1 MEKLPIPD
9 TIGVSM
15 DTRESLRKASQ
26 NLTAIEIPGYE
37 LLREIGRGNFGTVWQ
52 AERKKTGQ
60 QVAIKVVDNETDIN
74 WTYFRRELD
83 FLRELEEHPH
93 TLTILDARLDSEPP
107 YIVMPLADGGSL
119 EEAVRRKTPDPQ
131 MVETWLWQM
140 AEALVF
146 IHRKGIIH
154 CDFKPS
160 NVLLSSDQ
168 HIRIADLGQA
178 RRVGHG
184 MALGTIGFMAP
195 EQCVEKANP
204 SVGWDVYGFGAT
216 AYWLLTGRVPRSSD
230 RPPANLDEYV
240 ANLAKHPLIP
250 VRVLNPKVDRE
261 FAAIIEHCLQL
272 DPKSRYPSLDGVLSD
287 LQRRRKN
294 EPLLC
299 KKPWGLLYLV
309 RVALRRRE
317 VQIGL
322 FLLVLACAAA
332 AYGWQARN
340 YNRYLTQ
347 LTAGIHAHESGR
359 FEEAY
364 LHWLEAFHYR
374 PLDRTLAERFQFMPI
389 AQVYPHKSRVTD
401 VELADNGNLLVSSS
415 TDGTVNLWDTT
426 NGKLVRALAHP
437 SYVAKVAV
445 SPRNRWLATA
455 SWDGFCR
462 IFDLSNGKLQWQ
474 VSHQEGEFPPSMT
487 NIEFVSDGKYLAT
500 ADLQG
505 VVRIWLTQSGQEH
518 PVEGLPQAKA
528 IRQVLVSHPHK
539 PLLGAL
545 LDSNTIGLWDL
556 ENRRSVE
563 VDFRHHDEI
572 NDIEISPNG
581 RYLISA
587 SDDTDA
593 TVWDLESKKRVRSFP
608 HDTRINR
615 VLALPDD
622 IFVAGCE
629 DGSVSVWKLGEEE
642 PLRQFFHRRPVRS
655 LRADQEGTLLA
666 VGTGESEHLWSDT
679 EANGTV
685 EVWHLRDGYQV
696 GGPWP
701 HDGPVEGVAFQSA
714 RNQVF
719 SASGSARQTTAF
731 HPGSVRAWRVDLPEL
746 LTQVKSMPTALKPL
760 TELEFSNGVVLTHG
774 ENISINSHDTYAPG
788 KLVATASEDR
798 TVRVWSSTDGS
809 EARIPILL
817 DGPAKAVAFSP
828 DGERVATSAVLSASQ
843 SVVQVWEL
851 QTSYPIT
858 PKLSCPG
865 VVYALEWSPEDSSL
879 HAYTDKGKYRWI
891 LRNGKDEAA
900 WEAEVH
906 QRLRAELDKRGSV
919 IPIEIDVSNGQ
930 G

>member
-1 MEKLPIPD
+1 MDRRPIPD

-26 NLTAIEIPGYE
+26 SLTAIEIPGYE

-60 QVAIKVVDNETDIN
+60 RVAIKVVDNETDIN
-74 WTYFRRELD
+74 WTYFRRELE
-83 FLRELEEHPH
+83 FLRELEEHPN
-93 TLTILDARLDSEPP
+93 TLTILDAQLDSEPP

-119 EEAVRRKTPDPQ
+119 EESVRKKTPEPAS
-131 MVETWLWQM
+131 VELWLWQM

-168 HIRIADLGQA
+168 HVRIADLGQA

-216 AYWLLTGRVPRSSD
+216 AYWLLTGKVPRSSE
-230 RPPANLDEYV
+230 RTPANLEEYV
-240 ANLAKHPLIP
+240 ASLSKQPLIP
-250 VRVLNPKVDRE
+250 VRLLNPSVDRE
-261 FAAIIEHCLQL
+261 LAAIIEHCLRL
-272 DPKSRYPSLDGVLSD
+272 DPKSRYPSLDGVLTD

-294 EPLLC
+294 EPLIC
-299 KKPWGLLYLV
+299 NKPWGLTYLV
-309 RVALRRRE
+309 RVALRRRA
-317 VQIGL
+317 VQLGL
-322 FLLVLACAAA
+322 LLLFCACMAAV
-332 AYGWQARN
+332 YGWRARN

-374 PLDRTLAERFQFMPI
+374 PSDRTLAERFQFMPI
-389 AQVYPHKSRVTD
+389 AQIYPHKTKVTD
-401 VELADNGNLLVSSS
+401 VELADNGNLLISSS
-415 TDGTVNLWDTT
+415 TDGLVNLWDTAT
-426 NGKLVRALAHP
+426 GKLVRTLAHP

-445 SPRNRWLATA
+445 SPQNRWLATA

-462 IFDLSNGKLQWQ
+462 IYDLGKGELHWQ
-474 VSHQEGEFPPSMT
+474 VSHQQGEFPPSMT
-487 NIEFVSDGKYLAT
+487 NIEFSSDGRYLAT

-505 VVRIWLTQSGQEH
+505 LVKVWFTETGREKS
-518 PVEGLPQAKA
+518 VEGLPQAKA
-528 IRQVLVSHPHK
+528 IRQVLVAHPNK
-539 PLLGAL
+539 PLLAAL
-545 LDSNTIGLWDL
+545 TDSNAIGLWDL
-556 ENRRSVE
+556 EAGRALKVN
-563 VDFRHHDEI
+563 FRHQDEI

-581 RYLISA
+581 KYLISA
-587 SDDTDA
+587 SDDTYA
-593 TVWDLESKKRVRSFP
+593 VVWDLENNKKVQALP
-608 HDTRINR
+608 NDTRVNR
-615 VLALPDD
+615 VLALPDN
-622 IFVAGCE
+622 IFVTGCE
-629 DGSVSVWKLGEEE
+629 DGSVSVWRLFGEE
-642 PLRQFFHRRPVRS
+642 PLYQFFHRRPVRS
-655 LRADQEGTLLA
+655 LRANQEGALLA

-685 EVWHLRDGYQV
+685 EVWDLKDGYQV

-701 HDGPVEGVAFQSA
+701 HDGPVEGVAFQSK

-719 SASGSARQTTAF
+719 SASGSARQITAF

-746 LTQVKSMPTALKPL
+746 LTQLDSNPPPPKPL
-760 TELEFSNGVVLTHG
+760 TRLKLPNGVVITHG
-774 ENISINSHDTYAPG
+774 ENISINSHATYAAG

-798 TVRVWSSTDGS
+798 TVRIWSSTDGS
-809 EARIPILL
+809 EAKVPILL
-817 DGPAKAVAFSP
+817 DGPAKAITFSP
-828 DGERVATSAVLSASQ
+828 DGKQVATSAAVSPTQ
-843 SVVQVWEL
+843 SVVQLWEL
-851 QTSYPIT
+851 ETSYPVT
-858 PKLSCPG
+858 SKLSCPG
-865 VVYALEWSPEDSSL
+865 VVHSLEWSPDNSNL
-879 HAYTDKGKYRWI
+879 FAYTDKGKYRWT

-900 WEAEVH
+900 WEVEVH
-906 QRLRAELDKRGSV
+906 HRLRAELDKRGSV
-919 IPIEIDVSNGQ
+919 VPIEIDVSNGQ